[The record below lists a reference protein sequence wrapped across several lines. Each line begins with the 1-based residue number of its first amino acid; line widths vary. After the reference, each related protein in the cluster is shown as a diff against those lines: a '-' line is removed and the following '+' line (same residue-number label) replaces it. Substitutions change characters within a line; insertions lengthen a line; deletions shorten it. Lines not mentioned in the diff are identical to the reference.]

1 MSKSAFLSSPPPA
14 PPAGEPSLYDDRS
27 AVRPR
32 VRPASALGTAAGSRE
47 DLERKLRFARIVL
60 QLLPA
65 SDPRAHQLHSAMLAR
80 DAGLLDSLLNAMSD
94 GSP

>member
-1 MSKSAFLSSPPPA
+1 MAKSAFLSSPPPP
-14 PPAGEPSLYDDRS
+14 PPAGEHSLYDDRS

-32 VRPASALGTAAGSRE
+32 VRPAAALGKCTGSRE
-47 DLERKLRFARIVL
+47 DFERKLRFARIVL

-80 DAGLLDSLLNAMSD
+80 DAALLDSLLDAMGE